1 MLALS
6 ECPDPVLTAALVVA
20 LHRHLA
26 CANHTLGSCLSY
38 LRVSIAVHQHHACAK
53 RMLWSR
59 LCHMNVGMPHACRG
73 VAEKVSLCDLI
84 LMDLALGLGVKV
96 FRLAVHPR
104 CNIRALRVA
113 MMLFL
118 GLDAR
123 SGRSTGVAM
132 VADTRKVVLGVI

>member
-1 MLALS
+1 
-6 ECPDPVLTAALVVA
+6 
-20 LHRHLA
+20 
-26 CANHTLGSCLSY
+26 
-38 LRVSIAVHQHHACAK
+38 
-53 RMLWSR
+53 
-59 LCHMNVGMPHACRG
+59 MNVGMPHACRG